1 MSRRRREFGQQL
13 RFSTIRC
20 RCGGQRLLG
29 QTCTDC
35 GMRPRDA
42 EVDVEVKRR
51 KRIVQQVRTAERML
65 AADGDAQFDELLDRT
80 STIID
85 QFLRPLAILSRPE
98 GCDAIDDL
106 LAAAQ
111 ALEQLVLDAAVPRLR
126 PYRRIGLVLSD
137 VCDLVRDSLNRTDS
151 RDPVDPG
158 AVGVGE
164 REQVAAVADQVE

>member
-1 MSRRRREFGQQL
+1 
-13 RFSTIRC
+13 
-20 RCGGQRLLG
+20 
-29 QTCTDC
+29 
-35 GMRPRDA
+35 
-42 EVDVEVKRR
+42 
-51 KRIVQQVRTAERML
+51 ML

-98 GCDAIDDL
+98 GCDAIDDF

-137 VCDLVRDSLNRTDS
+137 VCDLVRDSLVGFLDALGADTLLLAPGTREGSAAASGRRDCAPSRARPRTE
-151 RDPVDPG
+151 RPG
-158 AVGVGE
+158 P
-164 REQVAAVADQVE
+164 ADVVR

>member
-1 MSRRRREFGQQL
+1 
-13 RFSTIRC
+13 
-20 RCGGQRLLG
+20 
-29 QTCTDC
+29 
-35 GMRPRDA
+35 MRPRDA